1 MCVRARVCA
10 RVCVDLQV
18 FVPNRVQFDG
28 KITHNRYHHYYSLA
42 F

>member
-1 MCVRARVCA
+1 MCVRARVC
-10 RVCVDLQV
+10 VCVDLQV

-28 KITHNRYHHYYSLA
+28 KITHNRYHHYSLA